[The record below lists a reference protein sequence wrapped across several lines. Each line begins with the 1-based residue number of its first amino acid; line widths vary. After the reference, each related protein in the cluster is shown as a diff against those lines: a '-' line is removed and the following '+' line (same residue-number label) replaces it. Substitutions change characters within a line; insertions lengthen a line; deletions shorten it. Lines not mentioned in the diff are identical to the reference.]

1 MVLGAAFMTQA
12 IPSAILEAAM
22 ALPPEARAELAD
34 AWLDSLD
41 SPMPTELESA
51 WAKEIERR
59 MAVYERDP
67 SIAIPGEQVL
77 AEMRARWPS

>member
-1 MVLGAAFMTQA
+1 MSETQSTSSSSDVFTAA
-12 IPSAILEAAM
+12 L
-22 ALPPEARAELAD
+22 ALPPSDRAALAD
-34 AWLDSLD
+34 ALLDSLD